1 MPTSGKSPHT
11 HGRSEVRT
19 RKDLA
24 PAIKRELRRV
34 GGRLRELRL
43 ERGLTQE
50 QAAEKMGV
58 HPKYL
63 TRLEGGGV
71 NVTLATLV
79 AASVAYK
86 VLLRELFPA
95 EEKEP

>member
-1 MPTSGKSPHT
+1 MPSARKSPHT

-24 PAIKRELRRV
+24 PVIKRELKRL
-34 GGRLRELRL
+34 GMRLRALRQ

-50 QAAEKMGV
+50 QAAEKMGL

-71 NVTLATLV
+71 NPTLTTLV
-79 AASVAYK
+79 AASVAYN
-86 VLLRELFPA
+86 VPLRELFP
-95 EEKEP
+95 EEEQGP

>member
-1 MPTSGKSPHT
+1 M
-11 HGRSEVRT
+11 RT

-24 PAIKRELRRV
+24 PVIKRELKRL
-34 GGRLRELRL
+34 GTRLRELRQ

-50 QAAEKMGV
+50 QAAEAMGL

-63 TRLEGGGV
+63 TRVEGGTA
-71 NVTLATLV
+71 NLTIATMV

-86 VLLRELFPA
+86 VPLRDLFPP
-95 EEKEP
+95 EEEGS